1 MEPLLEQFWTL
12 WDQAMEIWSKG
23 GWAMPAIA
31 VNALIMFG
39 LGVHVFLKL
48 REKGFASVRER
59 TWRRWIDH
67 PDQRRGPVGEL
78 LNFATHAQSLK
89 EVSVNFDEL
98 RVTEIEP
105 FRRDLLV
112 MKICVGAAP
121 LLGLLGTVT
130 GMLSTFQALAGSG
143 AGDET
148 FDMVAG
154 GISEALITTETGL
167 VIALPGLFLQHVL
180 SRNCDKYRSF
190 LAHLES
196 VCTQAIYRKLKA
208 RREGS
213 A

>member
-12 WDQAMEIWSKG
+12 WDQAMVIWKKG

-31 VNALIMFG
+31 ANALIMFG

-48 REKGFASVRER
+48 REKGFASVKER

-130 GMLSTFQALAGSG
+130 GMLSTFKALAGSG

-180 SRNCDKYRSF
+180 ARNCEKYRSF

-208 RREGS
+208 RREAS